1 MNTGQIEE
9 LLEIVRSANHDEFQ
23 EVLTEGNTFLD
34 LRKEIEFL
42 TSRLENQKKRKFQ
55 IIDYITE
62 CCAGNLEYQF
72 PISEYKDELDVIS
85 LGLNTFIEELVQ
97 NTISRDYFFKVF
109 NRLPQKIFVFDE
121 LGKIELVNFLGKE
134 IVGNSSNNITISIY
148 EILPKEILK
157 VVDEFI
163 SQNLEN
169 RIVDVSL
176 NESNQSI
183 SHFVCSI
190 SKIDKVKNGNILL
203 VIDDISVM
211 KNAEANMLKATLLGQ
226 DNERKR
232 LAYDL
237 HDSLGQELNAIK
249 MYLSAANRME
259 RNSES
264 FVNTM
269 ENVHLMLNDSINSI
283 QEISFNLMPSSLG
296 NKGLC
301 ISINQLVNRLNT
313 ISEIEISF
321 TFSKENIQLNDKND
335 ELFIYRI
342 VQEFLNNSIKYS
354 KSTSIQID
362 LTRDVAQNFVQLYL
376 KDNGIGFDFEK
387 VERRNGLNNIERR
400 LKSLNSDYIF
410 KSRVGEG
417 TELKFTV
424 ND

>member
-1 MNTGQIEE
+1 MEEAQINE
-9 LLEIVRSANHDEFQ
+9 LLQIVRLANQDEFQ
-23 EVLTEGNTFLD
+23 ENITSGSTFND
-34 LRKEIEFL
+34 LKKEIEFL
-42 TSRLENQKKRKFQ
+42 TSRLNDQKIRKFQ

-62 CCAGNLEYQF
+62 CCTGNFDYQF

-85 LGLNTFIEELVQ
+85 LGLNTFIEELAQ
-97 NTISRDYFFKVF
+97 NTISREYFFKVF

-121 LGKIELVNFLGKE
+121 VGNIELVNFLGKE
-134 IVGNSSNNITISIY
+134 IIGNSKNKILIKIQ
-148 EILPKEILK
+148 EILPKEIFEK
-157 VVDEFI
+157 VKEFI
-163 SQNLEN
+163 FEGVEN
-169 RIVDVSL
+169 KIVDVSI
-176 NESNQSI
+176 NESNQLL

-203 VIDDISVM
+203 VIDDVSVM

-259 RNSES
+259 RTSDM
-264 FVNTM
+264 FINTM
-269 ENVHLMLNDSINSI
+269 DNIHLMLNDSINSI
-283 QEISFNLMPSSLG
+283 QDISFNLMPSALG
-296 NKGLC
+296 NHGLC

-313 ISEIEISF
+313 ISEIEI
-321 TFSKENIQLNDKND
+321 TFSYSEDNIYLNDKND
-335 ELFIYRI
+335 ELFVYRI

-354 KSTSIQID
+354 NSQTIQID
-362 LTRDVAQNFVQLYL
+362 LKRDSTKNFIQVYL
-376 KDNGIGFDFEK
+376 KDEGNGFDFKK
-387 VERRNGLNNIERR
+387 VIRRNGLNNIERR
-400 LKSLNSDYIF
+400 LISLKSEYFFNSEIG
-410 KSRVGEG
+410 KG

>member
-1 MNTGQIEE
+1 MDQQQITE
-9 LLEIVRSANHDEFQ
+9 LLQIVRSANQDEFQ
-23 EVLTEGNTFLD
+23 EKITSGSTFSD
-34 LRKEIEFL
+34 LKKEIEFL
-42 TSRLENQKKRKFQ
+42 TSRLEDQKIRKFQ

-62 CCAGNLEYQF
+62 CCTGNYDYHF

-109 NRLPQKIFVFDE
+109 NRLPQKIFVFNE
-121 LGKIELVNFLGKE
+121 LGNIELVNFLGKE
-134 IVGNSSNNITISIY
+134 IVGNSSNNISISIY

-157 VVDEFI
+157 VVSEFI
-163 SQNLEN
+163 TQNLEN
-169 RIVDVSL
+169 RIVDVSI
-176 NESNQSI
+176 NESNLTI

-259 RNSES
+259 SNSDA
-264 FVNTM
+264 FLNTM
-269 ENVHLMLNDSINSI
+269 VNIHTMLNDSINSI
-283 QEISFNLMPSSLG
+283 QDISFNLMPSALG

-301 ISINQLVNRLNT
+301 ISINQLVNRLNS
-313 ISEIEISF
+313 ISEIEI
-321 TFSKENIQLNDKND
+321 TFSFSEVNIQLKDKND

-354 KSTSIQID
+354 NSSIIQID
-362 LTRDVAQNFVQLYL
+362 LTRDISHNFIQVSL
-376 KDNGIGFDFEK
+376 KDNGVGFDFEK
-387 VERRNGLNNIERR
+387 VVRRNGLNNIERR
-400 LKSLNSDYIF
+400 LKSLNSEYIF
-410 KSRVGEG
+410 KSKIGKG
-417 TELKFTV
+417 TELKFTI